1 MPGARYGV
9 EDVILFFN
17 FGVLIAMAEA
27 FIGNEMDVIEG
38 LVLVL

>member
-1 MPGARYGV
+1 MARYGV

-17 FGVLIAMAEA
+17 FGVLTVMAKA
-27 FIGNEMDVIEG
+27 FIGNEMDLIEG